1 MTRLAKLYRKML
13 DKRGLTFAEFCR
25 LLEAFGYVQ
34 VRTSGSHLA
43 FRNAAIGD
51 TRIVQPRGK
60 DAKPYQV
67 EQFLDIIEAY
77 GLTLSD

>member
-13 DKRGLTFAEFCR
+13 DKRGLSFTEFCR
-25 LLEAFGYVQ
+25 LLEAFGYVH
-34 VRTSGSHLA
+34 VRTNGSHIA
-43 FRNAAIGD
+43 YHHQGIGD

-60 DAKPYQV
+60 DAKPYQI